1 MGFFGNLLGG
11 AGGTILGAGLG
22 GAFGG
27 QKGAQ
32 TGANIGG
39 QIGKIAGDL
48 IPFRK
53 GGRVPGAKGKPVKA
67 VVHGGEYVLPVGVKP
82 TKAQVKAVA
91 RRHKK

>member
-22 GAFGG
+22 QAFGG
-27 QKGAQ
+27 QKGAA

-48 IPFRK
+48 IPFKK
-53 GGRVPGAKGKPVKA
+53 GGRVRKTGAILAHKGEV
-67 VVHGGEYVLPVGVKP
+67 VLPAGVPP
-82 TKAQVKAVA
+82 TMAQKRAI
-91 RRHKK
+91 RKRGGKI